1 MTTYPC
7 VAMIIENPSR
17 KVLLLLRDDKPE
29 IAYPNC
35 WSLVGGH
42 IETGETAEQAAA
54 RELDE
59 EVGLR
64 ISLCLWKRY
73 DYEYAPNVI
82 VDQHIFV
89 GKVDSETPAMILG
102 EGQAT
107 NFFNYQ
113 DIKEL
118 KIGFGF
124 EIILSEYYDL
134 RNHGA
139 LHLDSC

>member
-1 MTTYPC
+1 MTIYPC
-7 VAMIIENPSR
+7 VAMIIENPSG

-29 IAYPNC
+29 IAYPNY

-42 IETGETAEQAAA
+42 IEAGETAEQAAL

-59 EVGLR
+59 EVGLNL
-64 ISLCLWKRY
+64 SLSLWKRY
-73 DYEYAPNVI
+73 NYEYAPNII

-89 GKVDSETPAMILG
+89 GKVDSENPTMILG
-102 EGQAT
+102 EGQAM

-124 EIILSEYYDL
+124 ENILSEYDGL
-134 RNHGA
+134 RNNEELQPH
-139 LHLDSC
+139 SW